1 MNSLLC
7 FNPVIVE
14 SAAASGLIPKIAP
27 VAQSRF
33 KIERW
38 MCGIK
43 REISAVGHRQCTLGV
58 AAKPAAKPLP
68 EIAKVDR
75 PRLRA
80 AARRRPEPDGARKL
94 PKDAADDHFNFR
106 RYPSARAIHRRTR
119 PACGPE
125 GTGARRRAMVLRG
138 PMRCRRD
145 QGRWTVAG
153 QAKPSVRKDLSPRTG
168 PLGWHLTARR

>member
-43 REISAVGHRQCTLGV
+43 REISAVGHRQCTLRSKPRKRIICNSTSEEADTE
-58 AAKPAAKPLP
+58 AAEERTNERFIRDPGSAK
-68 EIAKVDR
+68 
-75 PRLRA
+75 
-80 AARRRPEPDGARKL
+80 
-94 PKDAADDHFNFR
+94 
-106 RYPSARAIHRRTR
+106 S
-119 PACGPE
+119 
-125 GTGARRRAMVLRG
+125 
-138 PMRCRRD
+138 
-145 QGRWTVAG
+145 
-153 QAKPSVRKDLSPRTG
+153 
-168 PLGWHLTARR
+168 